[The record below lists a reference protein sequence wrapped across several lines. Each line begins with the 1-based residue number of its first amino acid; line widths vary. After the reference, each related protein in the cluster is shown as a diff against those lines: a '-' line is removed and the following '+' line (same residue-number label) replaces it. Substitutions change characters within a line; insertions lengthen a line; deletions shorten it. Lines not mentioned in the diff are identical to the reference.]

1 MEYYPESILN
11 YCIRYLI
18 ILVYEIFRCS
28 TNSLQSVITLNT
40 GCATMSVFI
49 NSQLEK
55 PEISE

>member
-28 TNSLQSVITLNT
+28 TNSLQSVITSNT

-49 NSQLEK
+49 NS
-55 PEISE
+55 